1 MKRCGKAFFERLMSK
16 EGQTSCIRCERGR
29 GVACA
34 AAVQKGAKAKPRDG
48 GARAREVSETEFMM
62 RKREV
67 EWSTEGRRAGKR
79 GERGVDAVVRAG
91 VPRCSAA
98 GVLTPQCRRSAA
110 PVYTS
115 PHQLYAAHMH
125 RS

>member
-1 MKRCGKAFFERLMSK
+1 M
-16 EGQTSCIRCERGR
+16 
-29 GVACA
+29 ACA

-115 PHQLYAAHMH
+115 RAIRPMQARLLLATWVLSGAARAFTNATYARTHTTRA
-125 RS
+125 RGP